1 MLHATTT
8 FAILTI
14 LAACALAAPFPFQAV
29 NHVPST
35 FKFDVKPRH
44 SGSRTPLQELVYTYA
59 KYGWQIIIVDP
70 FNPFSIVDGSSSSSD
85 PAPAA
90 TTSSAAPTETG
101 SMDAASSSSDVA
113 IVTTVTAIVS
123 VTASSPSPA
132 TFTAPPASSATS
144 ASSVATS
151 ISAVQSATTSANGET
166 AQVTASPEQNDS
178 EYLSP
183 VTIGGQALTLDF
195 DTGSADLWVFSNSL
209 PSSDSAGHVTFDPSK
224 SPTFT
229 PYSGATWQI
238 AYGDGSSATGSVGFD
253 SVTIGGVTVAHQ
265 AVELADNLSGA
276 FVQDTQNDGL
286 LGLGFSTINTIQPQR
301 QKTFFENIMPSLAL
315 PVFTANLQADA
326 SGTYTFGA
334 IDTAQYSGPIHYTPI
349 DSSAGFWQFTSPSYT
364 IGSTGASVPCTT
376 CSPAIADTGTS
387 LVLLDDDVVSA
398 YYAQVNGASQ
408 DQSQGGWVF
417 PCSASLPDFGVAIGS
432 DFTAMLTGQ
441 DVMYESLGGGVCYGG
456 LQSNAGQ
463 GVQIFGDVLLRHYF
477 AVFDGGAKRFGLA
490 KKA

>member
-8 FAILTI
+8 LAILAI
-14 LAACALAAPFPFQAV
+14 LAAHALAAPFPFQAI
-29 NHVPST
+29 NHVPQT

-44 SGSRTPLQELVYTYA
+44 SGTRTPLQELVYTYA
-59 KYGWQIIIVDP
+59 KYGWQIVIIDP
-70 FNPFSIVDGSSSSSD
+70 FNPFSIVDGSSSSD

-90 TTSSAAPTETG
+90 TTSSAAPTETE
-101 SMDAASSSSDVA
+101 SMDAANSSSDVP

-123 VTASSPSPA
+123 VMASSPSPA
-132 TFTAPPASSATS
+132 SSTAPSTFA

-151 ISAVQSATTSANGET
+151 ASAVQSATTTANGET
-166 AQVTASPEQNDS
+166 GQVTASPEQNDS

-224 SPTFT
+224 SSTFT

-238 AYGDGSSATGSVGFD
+238 ACGDGSSATGSVGFD

-315 PVFTANLQADA
+315 PVFTANLEADA

-334 IDTAQYSGPIHYTPI
+334 IDAAQYSGPIHYTPI

-364 IGSTGASVPCTT
+364 IGSNSASVPCTT

-387 LVLLDDDVVSA
+387 LVLLDDDVVAA
-398 YYAQVNGASQ
+398 YYAQVSGASQ

-417 PCSASLPDFGVAIGS
+417 PCSASLPDFGMAIGS
-432 DFTAMLTGQ
+432 DYTAVLAGKEIL
-441 DVMYESLGGGVCYGG
+441 YEDLGGGVCYGG

-463 GVQIFGDVLLRHYF
+463 GVQIFGDVLLRHFF

>member
-1 MLHATTT
+1 MTAVARVFATARAVGMDACSPVKSALKSIDVRKACCCTLH
-8 FAILTI
+8 TI
-14 LAACALAAPFPFQAV
+14 AAGGDF
-29 NHVPST
+29 VPST

-59 KYGWQIIIVDP
+59 KYGRQIIIVDP

-276 FVQDTQNDGL
+276 FVHVVDVLEGEGCGQRTGCEDGQDGEC
-286 LGLGFSTINTIQPQR
+286 GGGVEHR
-301 QKTFFENIMPSLAL
+301 CGGGM
-315 PVFTANLQADA
+315 
-326 SGTYTFGA
+326 
-334 IDTAQYSGPIHYTPI
+334 
-349 DSSAGFWQFTSPSYT
+349 
-364 IGSTGASVPCTT
+364 
-376 CSPAIADTGTS
+376 
-387 LVLLDDDVVSA
+387 LVLLLDLSGLSYSYYNECEDGFVV
-398 YYAQVNGASQ
+398 
-408 DQSQGGWVF
+408 
-417 PCSASLPDFGVAIGS
+417 VA
-432 DFTAMLTGQ
+432 TT
-441 DVMYESLGGGVCYGG
+441 GVCVCEC
-456 LQSNAGQ
+456 L
-463 GVQIFGDVLLRHYF
+463 
-477 AVFDGGAKRFGLA
+477 
-490 KKA
+490 

>member
-1 MLHATTT
+1 MA
-8 FAILTI
+8 I
-14 LAACALAAPFPFQAV
+14 LAACALAAPFPFQAT
-29 NHVPST
+29 NHVPQT

-59 KYGWQIIIVDP
+59 KYGWQIVIIDP
-70 FNPFSIVDGSSSSSD
+70 FNPFSIVDGSTSSD

-90 TTSSAAPTETG
+90 TTSSAAPTETE
-101 SMDAASSSSDVA
+101 SMYAATSSSDVA

-132 TFTAPPASSATS
+132 TSTAPSTFAT
-144 ASSVATS
+144 SSVAATT
-151 ISAVQSATTSANGET
+151 SAVQSATTTANGET
-166 AQVTASPEQNDS
+166 GQVTASPEQNDS

-183 VTIGGQALTLDF
+183 
-195 DTGSADLWVFSNSL
+195 VFSNSL

-224 SPTFT
+224 SSTFT

-334 IDTAQYSGPIHYTPI
+334 IDAAQYSGPIHYTAI
-349 DSSAGFWQFTSPSYT
+349 DSSAGFWQFPSPSYT
-364 IGSTGASVPCTT
+364 IGSNGASVPCTT

-387 LVLLDDDVVSA
+387 LVLLDDDVVAA
-398 YYAQVNGASQ
+398 YYAQVSGASQ
-408 DQSQGGWVF
+408 DQSQGGYVF

-432 DFTAMLTGQ
+432 GYTAVLAGKEIL
-441 DVMYESLGGGVCYGG
+441 YEDLGGGVCYGG

-463 GVQIFGDVLLRHYF
+463 GVQIFGDVLLRHFF

>member
-1 MLHATTT
+1 MA
-8 FAILTI
+8 I
-14 LAACALAAPFPFQAV
+14 LAACALAAPFPFQAI
-29 NHVPST
+29 NHVPQT

-59 KYGWQIIIVDP
+59 KYGWQIVIIDP
-70 FNPFSIVDGSSSSSD
+70 FNPFSTVDGSSSSD

-90 TTSSAAPTETG
+90 TTSSAAPAETE

-123 VTASSPSPA
+123 VRLPHPLQ
-132 TFTAPPASSATS
+132 PLL
-144 ASSVATS
+144 
-151 ISAVQSATTSANGET
+151 SATTTANGET
-166 AQVTASPEQNDS
+166 GQVTASPEQNDS

-224 SPTFT
+224 SSTFT

-334 IDTAQYSGPIHYTPI
+334 IDAAQYSGPIHYTPI

-364 IGSTGASVPCTT
+364 IGSNGASVPCTT
-376 CSPAIADTGTS
+376 CSPTIADTGTS
-387 LVLLDDDVVSA
+387 LVLLDDDVVAA
-398 YYAQVNGASQ
+398 YYAQVSGASQ
-408 DQSQGGWVF
+408 DQSQGGYVF
-417 PCSASLPDFGVAIGS
+417 PCSASLPDFGMAIGS
-432 DFTAMLTGQ
+432 GYTAVLAGKEIL
-441 DVMYESLGGGVCYGG
+441 YEDLGGGVCYGG

-463 GVQIFGDVLLRHYF
+463 GVQIFGDVLLRHFF